1 MQTSRAPE
9 TEQVRDGLWSIPVPI
24 PGSQLPYVLAYAFAV
39 PDGVVLVD
47 PGWNAPEALAALAEG
62 LGVAGSRLE
71 DVRGVLVTH
80 IHPDHYGLAARIRE
94 LSGAWVG
101 LHPADA
107 ALIPDRYTDVEDLLA
122 RTARWVAQTGAPA
135 ADLAELRDASLQL
148 RRFVVAGQ
156 PDRLLADGDRPELP
170 GWRLRALHTPGH
182 TPGHLCFVEER
193 TGVVLTGD
201 HVLPTISP
209 NVSRHPQAGPDPLAD
224 YLASLG
230 RLRALGDGLVLPGH
244 QWRFRGLAGR
254 LDELAAHHEQRL
266 DEAEALVADG
276 AGTIWEVATRLAWS
290 RPWAEVVGIMRRAA
304 LGETAAH
311 LTHLERRGRLER
323 VGADPL
329 RWAVAG
335 GRERVRGWPWPS

>member
-1 MQTSRAPE
+1 MQTPPAPQA
-9 TEQVRDGLWSIPVPI
+9 EQVLGGLWSIPVPI
-24 PGSQLPYVLAYAFAV
+24 PGSPLPYVLAYAFRV

-47 PGWNAPEALAALAEG
+47 PGWNAPEALAALGEG
-62 LGVAGSRLE
+62 LAVAGARIE

-107 ALIPDRYTDVEDLLA
+107 ALVPDRYTDVEDLLA

-135 ADLAELRDASLQL
+135 ADLAELRDASMQL

-156 PDRLLADGDRPELP
+156 PDRLLGDGDRPELP

-209 NVSRHPQAGPDPLAD
+209 NISRHPQAGPDPLAD
-224 YLASLG
+224 YLASLA
-230 RLRALGDGLVLPGH
+230 RLRGLGDGLVLPGH
-244 QWRFRGLAGR
+244 QWRFRGLAER
-254 LDELAAHHEQRL
+254 VDELAAHHERRL
-266 DEAEALVADG
+266 DEAEALVAAG
-276 AGTIWEVATRLAWS
+276 AATIWEVASRLPWS

-311 LTHLERRGRLER
+311 LTHLERRGRLTR
-323 VGADPL
+323 TGADPL
-329 RWAVAG
+329 RWAVTA
-335 GRERVRGWPWPS
+335 RG